1 MQWNRL
7 EGKTIKDKG
16 VGQERYEILKTI
28 GNGGAGMVYLAHDLK
43 EDRHVALKVCDPST
57 TMSNAKQRFEMEAR
71 ILSKL
76 NSQHII
82 AFYDSFTQDGT
93 DMIVMEYVEG
103 VSLDD
108 KLKREKRIQTSET
121 IHIITQILIAL
132 EEVHHHKV
140 FHRDIKPDNIHIT
153 VDGQVKLLDFGII
166 QESSDQNL
174 TKEGNVIGT
183 ISYLAPEIIRA
194 PQRKASTKTDV
205 YSVGIMMYELL
216 TGVKPF
222 KSKPGI
228 SDIAQRNNDLAMN
241 IITATVVTPNEMDA
255 TIDPLLSSFVMK
267 MLSRDPSDRYQSAA
281 DALDDL
287 SKIQKGQHVPRLQSY
302 NEEEE
307 VSSSNK
313 QIAILG
319 SIAAATVIFFIIA
332 VVIMIAS
339 M

>member
-1 MQWNRL
+1 MQWNKL

-16 VGQERYEILKTI
+16 VGQDRYEILKSI
-28 GNGGAGMVYLAHDLK
+28 GNGGAGMVYLAHDLL
-43 EDRHVALKVCDPST
+43 ENRHVALKVCDPST

-76 NSQHII
+76 HSRHII
-82 AFYDSFTQDGT
+82 AFYDSFNQDGT

-103 VSLDD
+103 VSLES
-108 KLKREKRIQTSET
+108 KLKKEKRLQTSEV
-121 IHIITQILIAL
+121 IHIITQILLAL

-153 VDGQVKLLDFGII
+153 VDGEVKLLDFGII

-222 KSKPGI
+222 KSKPGLT
-228 SDIAQRNNDLAMN
+228 SLTQRNYDLAMN
-241 IITATVVTPNEMDA
+241 ILTAKVLSPSEMDA
-255 TIDPLLSSFVMK
+255 TIDEVLSLFVMK
-267 MLSRDPSDRYQSAA
+267 MISRDPSDRYQSAG

-287 SKIQKGQHVPRLQSY
+287 SKIQKGQRVPRLQTY
-302 NEEEE
+302 NADEET
-307 VSSSNK
+307 SSSNK
-313 QIAILG
+313 QILILG
-319 SIAAATVIFFIIA
+319 SIAASTVLLFIIA
-332 VVIMIAS
+332 VILMFVVS
-339 M
+339 